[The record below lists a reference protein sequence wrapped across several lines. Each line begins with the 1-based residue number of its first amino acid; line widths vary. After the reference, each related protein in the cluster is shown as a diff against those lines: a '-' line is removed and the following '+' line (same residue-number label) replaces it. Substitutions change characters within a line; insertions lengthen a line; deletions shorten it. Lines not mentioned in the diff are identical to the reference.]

1 MLRPFFVEPVLLL
14 NRLLHQQTAF
24 IVLSAIISFIIFY
37 IQYSEETTMGKFHY
51 PDLQV
56 CVLAAGRGKR
66 MRSNLPKVLHKV
78 LGRAMIDYILHTVES
93 LRPKGIAVVTGH
105 ASELV
110 RQHVGQPVN
119 LEWVI
124 QDKQLGT
131 GHAVKQC
138 EQVIRDVRDVLIV
151 CGDTPLLQIETLA
164 RLVDEHR
171 ESDADVTVLTA
182 QPENPFGYGRVIRD
196 QHGHVTSIV
205 EEKDASA
212 EQRQISEVSSG
223 IYCVRYDVLFDLLH
237 AIGNRNAQGEYYLPD
252 IVPLALQA
260 GQSVEAVL
268 MHDADEMLGVNDRV
282 HLAHVEDLMQK
293 RIIEDWQRRGV
304 TVEKPD
310 TVRIEAGVKIGI
322 DTVIQAGCYLIG
334 ATQIGDECRIGPN
347 AVLVD
352 AWLDDRVNVYA
363 FSHIHSAA
371 VGSDA
376 LVGPYARLRPEA
388 RLDEGVH
395 IGNFVEVKKA
405 VVGEGSKV
413 NHLAY
418 IGDATIGRNC
428 NIGAGTITCN
438 YDGANKFL
446 TEIGDDVFV
455 GSDTQLVAPVRVGDH
470 ATIGA
475 GSTITRDVDAGGLT
489 LSERSEQKHMPNWKR
504 PVKDNH

>member
-1 MLRPFFVEPVLLL
+1 MSKL
-14 NRLLHQQTAF
+14 
-24 IVLSAIISFIIFY
+24 
-37 IQYSEETTMGKFHY
+37 HY

-78 LGRAMIDYILHTVES
+78 LGRAMIDHILHTVES

-105 ASELV
+105 ASEMV
-110 RQHVGQPVN
+110 REHVGQPVN
-119 LEWVI
+119 LDWVI

-151 CGDTPLLQIETLA
+151 CGDTPLLQAETLA

-171 ESDADVTVLTA
+171 QCDSDVTVLTA
-182 QPENPFGYGRVIRD
+182 QPDNPFGYGRIVRD
-196 QHGHVTSIV
+196 ADGHVSSIV
-205 EEKDASA
+205 EEKDASDD
-212 EQRQISEVSSG
+212 QRQITEVSSG
-223 IYCVRYDVLFDLLH
+223 IYCVRYEVLFDLLH
-237 AIGNRNAQGEYYLPD
+237 AIGNRNAQSEYYLPD
-252 IVPLALQA
+252 IVPLALAA
-260 GQSVEAVL
+260 GQSVEAAL
-268 MHDADEMLGVNDRV
+268 MDDSDEMLGVNDRV

-293 RIIEDWQRRGV
+293 RIIEEWQRRGV

-310 TVRIEAGVKIGI
+310 TVRIEASVKIGI

-334 ATQIGDECRIGPN
+334 ATQVGDECRIGPN

-363 FSHIHSAA
+363 FSHIHGAA
-371 VGSDA
+371 VGSDT

-388 RLDEGVH
+388 RLDEHVH
-395 IGNFVEVKKA
+395 VGNFVEIKKS

-413 NHLAY
+413 NHLTY
-418 IGDATIGRNC
+418 IGDTNIGVGC

-446 TEIGDDVFV
+446 TEIGDNVFI
-455 GSDTQLVAPVRVGDH
+455 GSDTQLVAPVRVGDG

-489 LSERSEQKHMPNWKR
+489 LTERNAQQHVTNWKR
-504 PVKDNH
+504 PVKVKR